1 MRHKAN
7 QLLLWGLIILVA
19 GAGLVFVMQFS
30 GMLFINPNDPST
42 QAGYIGVLGFAQVLS
57 DVLPPLGAALTT
69 AGIVL
74 RTIVGKDEAP
84 SDVSG

>member
-19 GAGLVFVMQFS
+19 WAVLVFLVQFS
-30 GMLFINPNDPST
+30 GVFFIHPNDPST
-42 QAGYIGVLGFAQVLS
+42 QAFYIGVSGFAQVLS
-57 DVLPPLGAALTT
+57 GVLPPLGAALTA

-84 SDVSG
+84 SDVGE